1 MTRARTQDALTQRWR
16 GLAVAAV
23 LLVLGGAVVLVW
35 LRIDSEAHR
44 ADSLEAEAN
53 RRGEA
58 VTTLA
63 SDVRVLRAQI
73 QAKGGTPA
81 APDPSR
87 AVDNLP
93 DRAKV
98 PVPIPG
104 PSGATGP
111 RGPQGEPGKPAPTL
125 TPSPGAS
132 GVPGRDGADST
143 VPGPSG
149 APGASGAPGKEGAPG
164 QPPAGWTWEWG
175 GTTYSCRRV
184 DDFDPDNPQY
194 TCPADPP
201 DPTPSDGG
209 SSTPIPLAMAL
220 DPRRERYP

>member
-1 MTRARTQDALTQRWR
+1 M
-16 GLAVAAV
+16 AVAAV

-35 LRIDSEAHR
+35 LRINAEAHR
-44 ADSLEAEAN
+44 ADALEAEAN

-73 QAKGGTPA
+73 TAKGGTPA

-104 PSGATGP
+104 PTGATGP
-111 RGPQGEPGKPAPTL
+111 RGPRGLPGQAAPTV

-132 GVPGRDGADST
+132 G
-143 VPGPSG
+143 
-149 APGASGAPGKEGAPG
+149 ASGAPGEAGVPGKDGAPGKDGTNGKDGAPG
-164 QPPAGWTWEWG
+164 QPPAGWIWKWTDAQSV
-175 GTTYSCRRV
+175 THT
-184 DDFDPDNPQY
+184 Y
-194 TCPADPP
+194 TCQRTTDSPDDAPRYDCSDSPSPA
-201 DPTPSDGG
+201 PSDPSPSRGGG
-209 SSTPIPLAMAL
+209 SSSPLAVGL
-220 DPRRERYP
+220 DPTRRQYV